1 MSQTHK
7 VTLFS
12 DPELLKQ
19 HFLMRITRKVN
30 HDATLSVDKVLYE
43 TDQNLANSR
52 VEVRYEPEWLSIPQ
66 RALLLYQDG
75 KLVGEAR
82 MINFYDNAKAKRRGR
97 PPHSS
102 SKKEELAETH
112 TNIDTTSQLPPSSSI
127 SFAEIAKKTDGAGD
141 A

>member
-1 MSQTHK
+1 
-7 VTLFS
+7 
-12 DPELLKQ
+12 
-19 HFLMRITRKVN
+19 MRITRKVN

-66 RALLLYQDG
+66 RTLPLYQDG

-97 PPHSS
+97 PRSL
-102 SKKEELAETH
+102 SKKEELAET
-112 TNIDTTSQLPPSSSI
+112 TDIDTPQQSPSSSI